1 MNRFEKAFEEW
12 EKSLLILTAVLAAI
26 FFLILFWPIQKEG
39 SIAKTGNLPPLPNY
53 IETED
58 LSYMQPP
65 SLENI
70 VNPMTFRKKLPVT
83 QALVD
88 KKVVQKK
95 ETPKQVPENKKETP
109 KQVPENKKET
119 PKQVPE
125 NKKETPK
132 PPRIIDLTYRGLYKG
147 LKNEPMAFILA
158 SDTGSKVKDSTFI
171 LKEGESVFELFK
183 VLSFNE
189 EFINVENLSL
199 EDKDNNK
206 TFQINRNKNF
216 KFTIPQ

>member
-109 KQVPENKKET
+109 K
-119 PKQVPE
+119 
-125 NKKETPK
+125 

-189 EFINVENLSL
+189 EFINIENLSL

>member
-109 KQVPENKKET
+109 K
-119 PKQVPE
+119 
-125 NKKETPK
+125 